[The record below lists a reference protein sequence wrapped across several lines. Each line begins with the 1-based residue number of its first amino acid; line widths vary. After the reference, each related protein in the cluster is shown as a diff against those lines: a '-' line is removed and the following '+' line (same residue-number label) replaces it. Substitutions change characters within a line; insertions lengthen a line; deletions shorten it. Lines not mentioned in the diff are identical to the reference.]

1 MGQILL
7 AHVEVVLLTWQQ
19 LPDELI
25 ALSADWMFTESR
37 FYRIAQADVVGELN
51 IELIG
56 LFEQLKAEQRISD
69 FCTRMVA
76 IKRAATLELPE
87 TEQLARS
94 DLPEW
99 IRPEIEPAR

>member
-1 MGQILL
+1 MGQTLL

-25 ALSADWMFTESR
+25 ALNADWMFTESR

-51 IELIG
+51 IGLIG
-56 LFEQLKAEQRISD
+56 LFEHLKAENRISD

-76 IKRAATLELPE
+76 IKQSAHHVAPE
-87 TEQLARS
+87 TEQLARP